1 MSEAELFTEL
11 GNLGEVDPFALLGV
25 SVSADDKRLTK
36 RYRQIAKQLHPD
48 ALFSKTQISKTQISK
63 TQIDQIQADHTQIR
77 EAQAQG
83 LTSEIAAQ
91 VISKLINPA
100 YQKLKHQKSRT
111 ETITLLRL
119 RVRRLVRS
127 ERLIP
132 TFPDAQQLESLE
144 AAEIDVFYEQALSQ
158 LAAIQFR
165 SLGDFHV
172 RSLAIGQ
179 INLVYLQRKMADLV
193 IRPKPTGLISSE
205 TSLTDTLISSK
216 IPIQTTV
223 NRGSVGHSSD
233 SPASKGPS
241 YDTASKISFVRQH
254 TNRAKIYLS
263 QKNYEKA
270 VQELRDALKLSPQ
283 SPEIHSMIGQTY
295 YKQNLSGMAKA
306 HFRQALKLNPNH
318 KVALKYGTLLGLT
331 VEDTATKQPQPQT
344 APPSPSPQPDAAD
357 TLTAS
362 KAWLGRL
369 LNR

>member
-25 SVSADDKRLTK
+25 SVSADEKGLTK

-48 ALFSKTQISKTQISK
+48 ALFSKTQA
-63 TQIDQIQADHTQIR
+63 DQIQADQTQTGD
-77 EAQAQG
+77 AQVQS
-83 LTSEIAAQ
+83 LTTESAAQ
-91 VISKLINPA
+91 VISRLVNPA
-100 YQKLKHQKSRT
+100 YQKLKQQKSRT

-127 ERLIP
+127 EKLIP
-132 TFPDAQQLESLE
+132 TFPDAQQLEILE
-144 AAEIDVFYEQALSQ
+144 EAEIDVFYEQALSQ

-165 SLGDFHV
+165 SLEDLHV

-179 INLVYLQRKMADLV
+179 INLVYLRRKMTDLV

-205 TSLTDTLISSK
+205 TSSTDTLITSETL
-216 IPIQTTV
+216 IQTIV
-223 NRGSVGHSSD
+223 DNVDNGSVSHPSD
-233 SPASKGPS
+233 SPVSQGPS
-241 YDTASKISFVRQH
+241 YDTDSKTSFVHQH

-263 QKNYEKA
+263 QKKYEKA

-295 YKQNLSGMAKA
+295 YKQNLTGMAKA

-318 KVALKYGTLLGLT
+318 KVALKYSKLLGFT
-331 VEDTATKQPQPQT
+331 VEDAVTKQPPP
-344 APPSPSPQPDAAD
+344 APPSPSSSPDATHTTD
-357 TLTAS
+357 TTDTPTAS
-362 KAWLGRL
+362 RAWLGRL